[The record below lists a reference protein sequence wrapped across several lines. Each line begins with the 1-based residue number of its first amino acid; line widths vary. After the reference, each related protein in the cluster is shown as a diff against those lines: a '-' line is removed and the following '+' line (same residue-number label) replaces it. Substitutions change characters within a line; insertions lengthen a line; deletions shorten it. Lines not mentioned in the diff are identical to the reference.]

1 MYLFFDVETNGLPRR
16 CYQGP
21 LKNQVVQP
29 RVVQLAF
36 SRYSEEGEEISSYSR
51 IIYPEDFEIPLNVVR
66 VHGITKKRALM
77 EGLPGNEVF
86 ASFNAEAKKSECLV
100 AHNFSFDYPVVCAE
114 LFRYGLKNE
123 ISEKTGIC
131 TMRPKPVKDFC
142 ALPRKNGG
150 YKVPKLF
157 ELHEIL
163 FGESFDGAHDAG
175 ADVRACA
182 RCFFEL
188 KERGVL

>member
-16 CYQGP
+16 S
-21 LKNQVVQP
+21 LSSSSNEVIQP

-36 SRYSEEGEEISSYSR
+36 FRYSEDGEEMSTYNEIV
-51 IIYPEDFEIPLNVVR
+51 YPADFEIPWQVVR
-66 VHGITKKRALM
+66 VHGITKKRALR
-77 EGLPGNEVF
+77 EGLPGSEVF
-86 ASFNAEAKKSECLV
+86 AAFCAEAKLAKCLV
-100 AHNFSFDYPVVCAE
+100 AHNFAFDYPVVCAE
-114 LFRYGLKNE
+114 LNRYGLKNE
-123 ISEKTGIC
+123 IMNKEPVC
-131 TMRPKPVKDFC
+131 TMRPKSVRDFC
-142 ALPRKNGG
+142 ELPRKNGG
-150 YKVPKLF
+150 YKVPKLC

-188 KERGVL
+188 KDRGIL